1 MAGGAQRAWPPL
13 EVMCIGEALVD
24 FLPERRGALRAVPSF
39 FKVVGGAPTNVA
51 VGLARLGRS
60 VGFLGKI
67 GEDEFGQ
74 FLRDAL
80 QKEGVDTTCAI
91 MTREARTGITFV
103 SLDERGERSFLSFAH
118 NSADMTL
125 KPEDIDVAKL
135 VRADI
140 VLCGSNQM
148 MAHDGRAAIERCI
161 QAARSHGCFIVMDPN
176 VRLHLWSDPESARI
190 AISGMLDAAD
200 VIKVNDEELDF
211 LSDGRGAA
219 RWWAESLAPA
229 GVFALVVTHAEG
241 GSTVWLQHTTHQVQA
256 PKVEVVDTTGAGD
269 GFVAGFVAMLCDL
282 TAELPDRRRATMR
295 AALTAASAAHWHAL
309 LLAGCAVGSHV
320 CTTLGATPGLPTR
333 DQIGWSTLRAPTPL

>member
-1 MAGGAQRAWPPL
+1 
-13 EVMCIGEALVD
+13 MCIGEALVD
-24 FLPERRGALRAVPSF
+24 FLPERRGPLRAIPSF

-51 VGLARLGRS
+51 VGLARLGRR

-67 GEDEFGQ
+67 GEDEFGL

-80 QKEGVDTTCAI
+80 VAEGIDVACALL
-91 MTREARTGITFV
+91 TREARTGVTFV

-125 KPEDIDVAKL
+125 RAEDIDVAKL

-148 MAHDGRAAIERCI
+148 MAADGRAAIERCI
-161 QAARSHGCFIVMDPN
+161 QAATSHGCFVVMDPN

-200 VIKVNDEELDF
+200 LIKVNDEELDF
-211 LSDGRGAA
+211 LSDGIGAD
-219 RWWAESLAPA
+219 RWWAEVLAPA
-229 GVFALVVTHAEG
+229 GVFGLIVTHAEG
-241 GSTVWLQHTTHQVQA
+241 GATVHLHGAKHQAQA
-256 PKVEVVDTTGAGD
+256 PIVEVVDTTGAGD
-269 GFVAGFVAMLCDL
+269 GFVAGIVAMLCEL
-282 TAELPDRRRATMR
+282 TSELPDRRRATMR
-295 AALTAASAAHWHAL
+295 AALSRATGEHWRAL
-309 LLAGCAVGSHV
+309 LLAGCTVGSHV

-333 DQIGWSTLRAPTPL
+333 EQISWGALRPSSPL

>member
-51 VGLARLGRS
+51 VGLARLGRK

-74 FLRDAL
+74 FLREAL
-80 QKEGVDTTCAI
+80 DHEGVDVTCAI

-118 NSADMTL
+118 ASADMTL
-125 KPEDIDVAKL
+125 RDEDIDPAKL

-148 MAHDGRAAIERCI
+148 MAPDGRAAITHCI

-176 VRLHLWSDPESARI
+176 VRLHLWSDPESARMAI
-190 AISGMLDAAD
+190 AGMLGSAD
-200 VIKVNDEELDF
+200 IIKVNDEELEF
-211 LSDGRGAA
+211 LSDGIGAQ
-219 RWWAESLAPA
+219 RWWTERLVPE
-229 GVFALVVTHAEG
+229 GVFALIVTHAEG
-241 GSTVWLQHTTHQVQA
+241 GATVHLHETTYRVDA
-256 PKVEVVDTTGAGD
+256 PMVEVVDTTGAGD
-269 GFVAGFVAMLCDL
+269 GFVAGLVAMLCEMSE
-282 TAELPDRRRATMR
+282 ELPDRRRVAMR
-295 AALTAASAAHWHAL
+295 AALSRATSQHWHAL

-333 DQIGWSTLRAPTPL
+333 DQINWSALRPSSPL